1 VCSSHNHV
9 WNISIDEFVLYKTEN
24 QSDEDSLWRLVNAL
38 VGEGPHWRTAGDSVA
53 RGCGAGMWQEVALV
67 HSTSFLLPMPKVSDT
82 AQTTACNND
91 GLE

>member
-1 VCSSHNHV
+1 
-9 WNISIDEFVLYKTEN
+9 
-24 QSDEDSLWRLVNAL
+24 
-38 VGEGPHWRTAGDSVA
+38 VA